1 MMWENRDNLEK
12 AFLNIWTLQPS
23 LLSAFKTLFC
33 PRNVKM
39 IQSAQ
44 KKELAWDLYARLV
57 GAVMEKQIIELEELE
72 SQCTG
77 FYNKNWDSVSQ
88 FVVKV

>member
-1 MMWENRDNLEK
+1 
-12 AFLNIWTLQPS
+12 
-23 LLSAFKTLFC
+23 
-33 PRNVKM
+33 M